1 MAWKLVSQPV
11 QLDSLQ
17 LLTHRPGIKLAN
29 DIELAIYVD
38 EVTVRFF
45 RKIEIGDVYANVK
58 GGNAE
63 MTFAEVEDATDDA
76 VSEVSVFI
84 DDTPLLRAASVGA
97 ASFKE
102 RPKLRESL
110 AGGGSFMEDSSA
122 KEGLDHVETLSPDD
136 ELASQQ
142 YEGLMTD
149 IRTSS
154 AIYQSRAQ
162 VRKNVQNGTHGFEL
176 NSDKDL
182 RAAIGAELHAL
193 PSISHPPHR
202 SVRVTTLQNLS
213 APATKRFMHRLP
225 FLLRA
230 LLAPLSYFHP
240 VSIASI
246 NAAGS
251 GQWVS
256 ELLQEKVFKK
266 HTEHNAELRRLW
278 RRLSAWLSGA
288 NFCLELSDIEG
299 IAAVPL
305 NTGPDSFIH
314 TALKFQDVVAFRTA
328 PQTGTVSPVVRLG
341 GAHATFSIP
350 SFLLPHHEHLIPP
363 KPTSEDELEM
373 EMKIEEAD
381 DGPKTV
387 QAERDLKTLK
397 KDETAVKMT
406 VHGSFPASCD
416 QSLLNFIAALVK
428 ATKLIE
434 FEKEVDE
441 TVQDSND
448 ENTVPISP
456 TFQDG
461 IPDGGAPGSE
471 KLTFKDIA
479 GFKATARNIRNNLK
493 QGSIDL
499 REDIKSIAKDLN
511 TNTRDGMKKAMVGG
525 LVNDRWIAK
534 IVGRTAAMLQKAQGD
549 VGYSGDIPIPL
560 APYRGEEGL
569 ESKLMP

>member
-1 MAWKLVSQPV
+1 M
-11 QLDSLQ
+11 
-17 LLTHRPGIKLAN
+17 
-29 DIELAIYVD
+29 
-38 EVTVRFF
+38 RFF

-63 MTFAEVEDATDDA
+63 MTFSEVEEAVDDA
-76 VSEVSVFI
+76 ASETSVFI

-97 ASFKE
+97 ASFKD

-110 AGGGSFMEDSSA
+110 AGGSFMEDSSA
-122 KEGLDHVETLSPDD
+122 KDGMGGVETLSPDD
-136 ELASQQ
+136 ELARKE
-142 YEGLMTD
+142 YEELMTE

-154 AIYQSRAQ
+154 AIYQCRAQ
-162 VRKNVQNGTHGFEL
+162 VRKNVKNGTNGFLL
-176 NSDKDL
+176 NSEKDL
-182 RAAIGAELHAL
+182 RAAVGAELHAL

-202 SVRVTTLQNLS
+202 SVRVTTLQHLS
-213 APATKRFMHRLP
+213 SPATKRFMHRLP

-240 VSIASI
+240 VYIESI

-266 HTEHNAELRRLW
+266 HTENNAELRRLW
-278 RRLSAWLSGA
+278 RRLSAWLGGA

-328 PQTGTVSPVVRLG
+328 PQTGTVAPVVRLG

-350 SFLLPHHEHLIPP
+350 SYLLPHHEHLIPP
-363 KPTSEDELEM
+363 KPTSEDEFEM
-373 EMKIEEAD
+373 QVKVEEAD
-381 DGPKTV
+381 GAPKTI
-387 QAERDLKTLK
+387 QAERDLETLK
-397 KDETAVKMT
+397 KDESAVKMS

-441 TVQDSND
+441 TVHDTTD
-448 ENTVPISP
+448 ENTPPLSP
-456 TFQDG
+456 PYSPDFQDSTA
-461 IPDGGAPGSE
+461 DGVNGGE
-471 KLTFKDIA
+471 KLSFKDIA
-479 GFKATARNIRNNLK
+479 GFKATARNIRHNLK

-499 REDIKSIAKDLN
+499 KEDIKSIAKDLN

-569 ESKLMP
+569 ESKLLP